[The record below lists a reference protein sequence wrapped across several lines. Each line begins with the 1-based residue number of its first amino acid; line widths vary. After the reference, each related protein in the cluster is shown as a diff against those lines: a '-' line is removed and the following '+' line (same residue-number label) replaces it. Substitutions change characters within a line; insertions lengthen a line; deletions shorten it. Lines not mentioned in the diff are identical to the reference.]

1 MYPSRGSGG
10 PSGPTRVHQP
20 CGPRL
25 PETRTWVLP
34 TQGLAFPHLTQL
46 PSSSSTPSTSLPHG
60 RGLVDTDK
68 SRTDSFGR
76 PEAFRVLA
84 VAGRGGGTGALSPHH
99 RPLVP
104 RMERGVQSPRGGPR
118 SPLLPLKPRPAPS
131 PVSNINRSSL
141 KQGLLFNPK

>member
-68 SRTDSFGR
+68 SRTDSFRR

-84 VAGRGGGTGALSPHH
+84 VAGR
-99 RPLVP
+99 
-104 RMERGVQSPRGGPR
+104 RGG
-118 SPLLPLKPRPAPS
+118 
-131 PVSNINRSSL
+131 
-141 KQGLLFNPK
+141 QGLSAHITDHWCPGWSVVSRAPGEAPGPLCCL